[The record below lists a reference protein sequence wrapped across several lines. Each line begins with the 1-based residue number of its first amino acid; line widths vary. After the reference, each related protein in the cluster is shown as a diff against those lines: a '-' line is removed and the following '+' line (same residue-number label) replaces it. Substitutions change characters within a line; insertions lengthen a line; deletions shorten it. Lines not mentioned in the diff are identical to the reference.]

1 MPDKTFLFLA
11 QATIVGMIVA
21 VHIIALRVTVRRF
34 SLRRTPWRRAVH
46 LLLWGI
52 IIAIDLPLV
61 HSVVFYKLYHPIWID
76 DLMHAVAPWYVML
89 HLNAAAFSGGLLL
102 WEFVVRPLRG
112 RFSRRR
118 SLHSVL
124 RAPEGSG
131 DVQGA
136 GTLRRGDE
144 SAELGRLESGRGA
157 SGPNTSGLIAS
168 SPNASG
174 LIASRRQFL
183 WNGGLAVAGLAT
195 SVTALRAMESTDDF
209 TQERVVVKIPN
220 LPEALKGTTI
230 ALISDIHSSVFMTR
244 SDMERYVTALNGMKA
259 DIIVVA
265 GDFVNS
271 KLQEVYPFAEA
282 FSRLRA
288 PLGVYGVTGN
298 HDYYT
303 GEIAKVVSEVENC
316 GIRLLHNENL
326 AVEKGGEKLYLL
338 GMDDADIY
346 DIKPYLASGKSER
359 GTIENLTSGIPN
371 GAPTLFLCHKPY
383 PFEEYSQL
391 GVDLMLSGHTHG
403 GQVVLAQLDNVNVSF
418 ASLASSY
425 VAGLYGSRSNRRSQM
440 YVSRGV
446 GTVGIPM
453 RLNCPPELTH
463 IVLV

>member
-1 MPDKTFLFLA
+1 MPDKTFLLFA
-11 QATIVGMIVA
+11 QATIVMIIAA
-21 VHIIALRVTVRRF
+21 VHIIALRVAVRRF
-34 SLRRTPWRRAVH
+34 QLRRTPWRRALH

-52 IIAIDLPLV
+52 IIAIDLLLI
-61 HSVVFYKLYHPIWID
+61 HSTVFYKLYHPPWID
-76 DLMHAVAPWYVML
+76 NLMRAVAPWYVTL
-89 HLNAAAFSGGLLL
+89 HLNAAAFGGGLLL
-102 WEFVVRPLRG
+102 WEFVIRPLRQ
-112 RFSRRR
+112 RFAGRR
-118 SLHSVL
+118 SLQKVSLTLEPRSH
-124 RAPEGSG
+124 RGS
-131 DVQGA
+131 QSA
-136 GTLRRGDE
+136 AE
-144 SAELGRLESGRGA
+144 SPVAIPLLVE
-157 SGPNTSGLIAS
+157 
-168 SPNASG
+168 
-174 LIASRRQFL
+174 SRRQFL
-183 WNGGLAVAGLAT
+183 WNGGLMVAGLAT

-209 TQERVVVKIPN
+209 TEERVVVKIPN
-220 LPEALKGTTI
+220 LPDALKGTTV
-230 ALISDIHSSVFMTR
+230 ALISDVHSSVFMTR
-244 SDMERYVTALNGMKA
+244 ADMERYVTALNGMKA

-303 GEIAKVVSEVENC
+303 GEINKVISEVENC
-316 GIRLLHNENL
+316 GIRLLRNENL
-326 AVEKGGEKLYLL
+326 TIEKGGEKLFLL

-346 DIKPYLASGKSER
+346 DIKPYLVHGKSER
-359 GTIENLTSGIPN
+359 GTIENLMRGIPN

-425 VAGLYGSRSNRRSQM
+425 VAGLYGSRSNKRSQM